1 MISFYK
7 KIDEY
12 NCFQFSFEYNFFQFY
27 FISGKGSAHDQVNS
41 SLKIF
46 ICGNNRLFASVVG
59 WHCTC
64 MSVCVLVCVELHLL
78 FPVPI

>member
-12 NCFQFSFEYNFFQFY
+12 NCFPFSFEYNFFQFY

-46 ICGNNRLFASVVG
+46 ICGNNRFFA
-59 WHCTC
+59 
-64 MSVCVLVCVELHLL
+64 
-78 FPVPI
+78 